1 MLLQEDLQDLR
12 SRNQED
18 SVDDSTLAGDDSRL
32 PNLSPGNS
40 DSDKDPEHNDIPRLW
55 APGQTPRGIKLRQE
69 RQILEQQ
76 KLLGVDKV
84 VSSNPGAL
92 IGASKYASAPH
103 QSPQAGA
110 FSPQAQHN
118 SAMPVQP
125 AQYQH
130 VILAERTLGAPSAT
144 SNSAIE
150 APPQVS
156 ANPTNSGQL
165 PSTINAQDGLA
176 YQTEGVEARIL
187 NGVAGLS
194 SRLSPPLTA
203 QNLRQHHNLA
213 AVSSHSGR
221 AADNL
226 RTSLSPQKFKVKV
239 PKYVLDQKDRL
250 QQDLKLSTET
260 IQVQKEL
267 IVKYESRENEQRRL
281 LLTMTK
287 ERDGLRQQLIER
299 INTDAS
305 RASKDSQ
312 RQRRELEE
320 ARKRAELLSGKVRDM
335 QAALAEADAQLT
347 TYEFQAQQT
356 EVERKESA
364 ALLADMTR
372 ALQQKHDALTAMSQQ
387 CQRAGEDAEARVAEL
402 RSRLDASAS
411 EKQALQQEL
420 ADERLQLQQCRDR
433 ITELSNLVSVL
444 QTPSSGPHTQ
454 SPSLAPSANSTASV
468 GRRSSGGQ
476 GDAGQPLKPREAAR
490 AVEKVKASPPADSSI
505 AGKISNFIRW
515 T

>member
-1 MLLQEDLQDLR
+1 
-12 SRNQED
+12 
-18 SVDDSTLAGDDSRL
+18 
-32 PNLSPGNS
+32 
-40 DSDKDPEHNDIPRLW
+40 
-55 APGQTPRGIKLRQE
+55 
-69 RQILEQQ
+69 
-76 KLLGVDKV
+76 
-84 VSSNPGAL
+84 
-92 IGASKYASAPH
+92 
-103 QSPQAGA
+103 
-110 FSPQAQHN
+110 
-118 SAMPVQP
+118 
-125 AQYQH
+125 
-130 VILAERTLGAPSAT
+130 
-144 SNSAIE
+144 
-150 APPQVS
+150 
-156 ANPTNSGQL
+156 
-165 PSTINAQDGLA
+165 
-176 YQTEGVEARIL
+176 
-187 NGVAGLS
+187 
-194 SRLSPPLTA
+194 
-203 QNLRQHHNLA
+203 
-213 AVSSHSGR
+213 
-221 AADNL
+221 L

-411 EKQALQQEL
+411 EKPALQQEL

-454 SPSLAPSANSTASV
+454 SPSLAPSANSTASA

-505 AGKISNFIRW
+505 AGKISNLIRW